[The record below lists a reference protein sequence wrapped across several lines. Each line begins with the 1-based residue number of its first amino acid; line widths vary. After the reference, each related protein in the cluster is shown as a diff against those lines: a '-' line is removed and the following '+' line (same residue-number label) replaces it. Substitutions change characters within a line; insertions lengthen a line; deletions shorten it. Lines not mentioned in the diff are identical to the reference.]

1 VGLQRHMRG
10 PLIIKGKSRM
20 GKNSVS
26 MRSLI
31 RSGFGFSV
39 GLFLAQMIFVLI
51 GMLLFVPGYILYT
64 RASEKKSGS
73 KVGGLVLMG
82 LGVAIMG
89 GIGFGILL
97 DSAGD
102 MFE

>member
-1 VGLQRHMRG
+1 
-10 PLIIKGKSRM
+10 M